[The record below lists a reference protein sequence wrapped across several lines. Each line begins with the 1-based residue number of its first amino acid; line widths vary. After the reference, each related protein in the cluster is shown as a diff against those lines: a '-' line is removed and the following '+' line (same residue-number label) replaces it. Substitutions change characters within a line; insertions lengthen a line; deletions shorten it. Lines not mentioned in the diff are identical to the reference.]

1 MTSKFLQ
8 ALVTGAALALGGIGL
23 PVASHATTYPIDLSN
38 TFGNQ
43 PFGNVTVTQLGTQE
57 LGISVSI
64 NSGFF
69 LTDGGLGAVI
79 AFQTDEAVHYD
90 LPAGWHPV
98 GNGKTGGINMSSAGT
113 FGGGIDRAGL
123 NLGQNVSFDIFVTG
137 TKTLSASDIVANKHG
152 NFFAVD
158 LISRIADRD
167 RDRDED
173 DDGRGNRDD
182 WKRGVAWAND
192 PPATPIPGALVL
204 FAPALGAGYLVLRR
218 RRVVGRCSA

>member
-1 MTSKFLQ
+1 MASKFLQ
-8 ALVTGAALALGGIGL
+8 ALVAGAALAVGSL
-23 PVASHATTYPIDLSN
+23 PVASRATTYLIDLSD

-43 PFGNVTVTQLGTQE
+43 PIGNVTVTQLGTQE

-64 NSGFF
+64 NPGFS
-69 LTDGGLGAVI
+69 LTDGGFGSVI

-98 GNGKTGGINMSSAGT
+98 GNGKTGHINMGSAGA

-123 NLGQNVSFDIFVTG
+123 NLGQNITFDIFVTG
-137 TKTLSASDIVANKHG
+137 TKTLSVSDIVTNKHG

-158 LISRIADRD
+158 LISRVADGDRD
-167 RDRDED
+167 D
-173 DDGRGNRDD
+173 DHERGNRDD

-204 FAPALGAGYLVLRR
+204 FAPALGASYLVLRR
-218 RRVVGRCSA
+218 RRRAG